1 MDADAK
7 AQMKVVRAQ
16 VGGRWSTGFMNSNAT
31 AGNQGG
37 ILFTDDGATYLGRA
51 GKWYNIYDIVNK
63 IGIA

>member
-1 MDADAK
+1 MDPDAN

-16 VGGRWSTGFMNSNAT
+16 VDGRWSTGFMNSNAT
-31 AGNQGG
+31 AANQSG

-51 GKWYNIYDIVNK
+51 GKWYNLFDIVNK